1 MIDTEVRGSV
11 PAVRAAA
18 TWLRETL
25 RSGVEG
31 AGDSTARARR
41 TAESEWDGHAGN
53 AYAAF
58 ARTLLEHTDDHE
70 KRIGRAADA
79 LDDYAAHLRGVK
91 GEMARVRGAA
101 RAGGLEVDGQV
112 IAEPPAVPPLAGL
125 LPGSSAADRDAWEED
140 KALHDAGVDKLE
152 LYNRLS
158 EDVGRE
164 YQRHSDWIE
173 ATLGPA
179 RDDAEEDGGVGALTV
194 ELSSQWGPLLR
205 GAGFEIGELLLTRRA
220 QDVVNQAAAHRRE
233 ARKIAEAA
241 RSRRAGARRDRART
255 PEATERRDAHHR
267 DARQLGDQAKWLRR
281 GAKLLGPFGLAVDG
295 YFAWQDIQDGES
307 PTGVVLSTL
316 GGAAATAGVLAL
328 GAAGVITAPAWGT
341 AALAVGAGIAV
352 GAAVK
357 FGWDALPDGFTDG
370 VDDAV
375 SDAADAVGDAVSDG
389 WDKVT
394 SWL

>member
-91 GEMARVRGAA
+91 DEMARVRGAA

-140 KALHDAGVDKLE
+140 KALHDAGVDKVE
-152 LYNRLS
+152 PYNRLS

-295 YFAWQDIQDGES
+295 YFAWQH
-307 PTGVVLSTL
+307 TGRGVAHRRGAQHPRRGRGH
-316 GGAAATAGVLAL
+316 GGCAGPRCRR
-328 GAAGVITAPAWGT
+328 GHHRTR
-341 AALAVGAGIAV
+341 
-352 GAAVK
+352 
-357 FGWDALPDGFTDG
+357 
-370 VDDAV
+370 
-375 SDAADAVGDAVSDG
+375 VGDGRPGRRRRDRGRGRRQVRLGRPAGRVHRRRRRRG
-389 WDKVT
+389 VGRRGRGR
-394 SWL
+394 